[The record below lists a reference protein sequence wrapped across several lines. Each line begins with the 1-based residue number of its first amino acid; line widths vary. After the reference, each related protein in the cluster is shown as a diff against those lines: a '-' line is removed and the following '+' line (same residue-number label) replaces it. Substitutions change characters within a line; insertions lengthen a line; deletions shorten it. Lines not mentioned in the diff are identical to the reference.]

1 MEERE
6 EEEEL
11 AKEPR
16 RGRLGLEE
24 QMSTRSEDS
33 SEEELRN
40 KRLRSGVCWGVC
52 GVEVMGSREEELLGG
67 GEEVMMSSSAGQE
80 EDEEEVSWTAQ
91 SPERVFLEEVELLL
105 RVESE
110 RCLWVESRVRS
121 AASIFLSNIFL
132 VS

>member
-6 EEEEL
+6 EEEEQ

-40 KRLRSGVCWGVC
+40 KRLRSGVCWGV
-52 GVEVMGSREEELLGG
+52 
-67 GEEVMMSSSAGQE
+67 
-80 EDEEEVSWTAQ
+80 
-91 SPERVFLEEVELLL
+91 
-105 RVESE
+105 
-110 RCLWVESRVRS
+110 
-121 AASIFLSNIFL
+121 
-132 VS
+132 